1 MTPAWDDNSVAD
13 SDALRSRRRRRHARG
28 QHDLCRPG
36 CAARQLAAVPA
47 GPPET
52 GAESPAITDPA
63 AGLRALAGR
72 LEEAHKASP
81 GDAPLGRVLKDVWVA
96 LASLEGAGGGELAG
110 LLDELSS

>member
-1 MTPAWDDNSVAD
+1 
-13 SDALRSRRRRRHARG
+13 
-28 QHDLCRPG
+28 
-36 CAARQLAAVPA
+36 
-47 GPPET
+47 
-52 GAESPAITDPA
+52 
-63 AGLRALAGR
+63 LRALAGR